1 LRDTIS
7 NETKDTNQRGRFIEL
22 ETDEWQRTSTGKWPT
37 IAEFTNEN
45 VGLKKINEYIETEWK
60 TAPGGQ
66 DPCWLYAIDF
76 IEKKSLEFNELYI
89 YRVMNSS
96 KNNCFN

>member
-76 IEKKSLEFNELYI
+76 IEKKSLEFNDLYI
-89 YRVMNSS
+89 YRVMNS
-96 KNNCFN
+96 